1 MSRISPEWE
10 EVESAWLDS
19 ANENA
24 VDSLGALRVVASR
37 HRRQRA
43 GALLESIVALAL
55 IALAVIAVREHPGR
69 GIWIWG
75 AVLVAH
81 AAGIWWVA
89 RRSRDVAQRV
99 LVQPTATFL
108 AAWRS
113 ACRQQLT
120 AVRIGLGILT
130 FESLFLAVA
139 LVRAL
144 SGATFGSLRIL
155 PSERVWVASLI
166 AVLGVA
172 AWLVLV
178 RSRMLVELERASRM
192 QRDLEADAE

>member
-1 MSRISPEWE
+1 MSRTSPDWE
-10 EVESAWLDS
+10 DVESAWLES
-19 ANENA
+19 AEEDR

-43 GALLESIVALAL
+43 GTLVESVVALAL
-55 IALAVIAVREHPGR
+55 ITLAVIAVREHPGR

-89 RRSRDVAQRV
+89 RRSRDVARRV

-108 AAWRS
+108 TSWRS
-113 ACRQQLT
+113 ACRQQLA
-120 AVRIGLGILT
+120 AVRVGLAILT

-139 LVRAL
+139 LVSAL
-144 SGATFGSLRIL
+144 SGVTIGSLRIL
-155 PSERVWVASLI
+155 PSERTWVASLI

-178 RSRMLVELERASRM
+178 HSRMLVELERASRM
-192 QRDLEADAE
+192 QRDLEAEAE